1 MACLAVLGLLL
12 CADGASPGP
21 PTLVGERVW
30 AGDDVNL
37 WGGPSPDGRWLSAVD
52 AATGGLVLRDLQ
64 DGTLQALPS
73 GLGQDSGEFAYFS
86 VFDRS
91 GSRVAYAWFNGLEH
105 YELRVAVLDGAGR
118 LLGEPELLLSNPE
131 IRFVQPCAW
140 SQDGTR
146 VLVLFFRQDNTSQ
159 IAIVD
164 ADDGEVRVLRSLP
177 WIYPKRMDLSPDG
190 GFLVYDNLS
199 EPDGRERD
207 LYLLRTDGASER
219 RLLSG
224 PTDDQSPVWSHDGRS
239 IWFVSNRGG
248 SQAIWSVAVDSGV
261 VAGSPQRLTK
271 SMARTLLLGATRD
284 GDLFYGR
291 RSGAARLYAQ
301 PWDSKASAPVG
312 GPVRMSPGADEL
324 DRLLPTFAPD
334 GEHVAYLAQVGH
346 ENQGRGHRTVV
357 LQSMDSGRSA
367 SLRTRLTFVQ
377 AMEFS
382 PDGRQ
387 LLLSGSDRRGRS
399 GLFLFDLESERT
411 RPLELL
417 PGARL
422 GGLPGAFAPGG
433 EAVLLAGRDTSTGNS
448 TLVERQLGA
457 ADSGRSLLR
466 LPSGS
471 LLTMVSASPHG
482 ERLAVGWI
490 DEADPAQATVAVAK
504 LQAGASPAPILRL
517 PGGNLTDLTWA
528 PGGANLLV
536 GTQGRAGAHLW
547 LVSASGAAMTEI
559 RAPADRLPGLSF
571 APGGTR
577 LAYAA
582 GRTRQEIWVL
592 RNAAPKHP

>member
-1 MACLAVLGLLL
+1 MACFAALGLLL
-12 CADGASPGP
+12 GADGASPDP
-21 PTLVGERVW
+21 PALVGERVW

-64 DGTLQALPS
+64 DGTLRALSS
-73 GLGQDSGEFAYFS
+73 GSERDSGEFAYFS
-86 VFDRS
+86 VFERS
-91 GSRVAYAWFNGLEH
+91 GSRVAYAWFNSLEH
-105 YELRVAVLDGAGR
+105 YELRVAALDGSGR
-118 LLGEPELLLSNPE
+118 LLGEPEILLSNPE

-159 IAIVD
+159 IAIVE

-190 GFLVYDNLS
+190 GFLVYDNLADP
-199 EPDGRERD
+199 EGRERD
-207 LYLLRTDGASER
+207 LYLLRTDGSSER

-224 PTDDQSPVWSHDGRS
+224 PADDQSPVWSHDGRS
-239 IWFVSNRGG
+239 IWFVSDRGG
-248 SQAIWSVAVDSGV
+248 SQAIWSVAVDAGA
-261 VAGSPQRLTK
+261 VAGPPQRLTEP
-271 SMARTLLLGATRD
+271 MARTLLLGATKG

-291 RSGAARLYAQ
+291 RSGAARLYTQ
-301 PWDSKASAPVG
+301 PWDPRAGAPVG
-312 GPVRMSPGADEL
+312 GPVRMSPGADAL

-357 LQSMDSGRSA
+357 LQSLHSGHSA
-367 SLRTRLTFVQ
+367 SLPTRLTFVR

-382 PDGRQ
+382 PDGRR
-387 LLLSGSDRRGRS
+387 LLLAGSDRRGRS
-399 GLFLFDLESERT
+399 GLFLFDRESERT

-422 GGLPGAFAPGG
+422 SGLPGAFASGG
-433 EAVLLAGRDTSTGNS
+433 EAVLLAGRDASTGNS
-448 TLVERQLGA
+448 ILVERQLGA
-457 ADSGRSLLR
+457 AGSGRSLLR

-471 LLTMVSASPHG
+471 LLTMVAAAPDG
-482 ERLAVGWI
+482 ERLAVGWT
-490 DEADPAQATVAVAK
+490 DEAEPTQATVAVAE
-504 LQAGASPAPILRL
+504 LRAGTSPAPILRL
-517 PGGNLTDLTWA
+517 PGGNLTDLAWA
-528 PGGANLLV
+528 PGGTSLLV
-536 GTQGRAGAHLW
+536 GTQGRAGARLW
-547 LVSASGAAMTEI
+547 LVSAAGAAMVEI

-571 APGGTR
+571 APDGTR

-582 GRTRQEIWVL
+582 GRTRQEVWVL
-592 RNAAPKHP
+592 RNAAPRHP